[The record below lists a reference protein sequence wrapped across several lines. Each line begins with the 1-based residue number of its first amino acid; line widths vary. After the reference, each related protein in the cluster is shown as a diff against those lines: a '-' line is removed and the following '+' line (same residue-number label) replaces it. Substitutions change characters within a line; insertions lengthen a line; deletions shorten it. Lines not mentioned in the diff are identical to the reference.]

1 MPSEKLEKL
10 KHDQYVAER
19 KLTAAKHKEKRLQSE
34 LKRLTRSERT
44 HRLCTRAGMLETF
57 LKEPTVLIDEDVMEL
72 LTFIFQSEAVQ
83 KKLNLLIESR
93 KKRRKRTR
101 AKTLDG
107 DKGAIIHH
115 LKMVIAFCRKPIA
128 WSLMISAKIPC
139 SIHPEEATLP
149 LRWLCQL
156 PLCGLAA
163 EERLQAIIPRQQVNI
178 PHPTVLKS
186 IGLFLCH
193 QKEVQ
198 SKMPVPHLEIRIVQ
212 RSKGS
217 SAVAGAAYQAGE
229 KLFSEY
235 DQKSKNH
242 RRKQPEV
249 LCTEIMFPANAPPEY
264 ADRATLW
271 NAVEEV
277 EKQWNSQ
284 LARRFIL
291 ALPREVPTEMYPQM
305 MQEYCREHFVSKGMC
320 CDFAIHDPDPP
331 GHNPHCHVMLT
342 MRAIDENG
350 KWLPKSRK
358 VYDLNENGERI
369 KLPSGR
375 WKSHK
380 EDTVDW
386 NEQYHAEEWRHGWEL
401 VQNKYLELAGSLE
414 RVDMRSYERQG
425 LDVLPTVHMG
435 AAVCAL
441 ERKGIETNIGN
452 LNRDIKAANRMMN
465 AIRST
470 IQNLRN
476 WIADI
481 VEATKEA
488 FAETEAQAK
497 NTSPDLVILLRDYLN
512 LRKAERSDWSRYGQQ
527 KGTTDD
533 LKAVSKAMIYLKEHE
548 LFTLEDLDVALQGM
562 SEKSKGINAAM
573 KKESARMKVITGI
586 QNAVADCQTHK
597 AVHDKYLKIG
607 WKARQA
613 AFAESHKDELDS
625 FNKAFHY
632 LKKQGVDLNVNLDSL
647 QAEYSKLQA
656 TYAELAGQLAAAKE
670 ELQPMKDIRYW
681 VSKVLT
687 PEQSEV
693 EKKPEPK
700 HSVTEKMKFLQE
712 QSSNQQEQKT
722 PQQKKQNMEL

>member
-1 MPSEKLEKL
+1 
-10 KHDQYVAER
+10 
-19 KLTAAKHKEKRLQSE
+19 
-34 LKRLTRSERT
+34 
-44 HRLCTRAGMLETF
+44 
-57 LKEPTVLIDEDVMEL
+57 
-72 LTFIFQSEAVQ
+72 
-83 KKLNLLIESR
+83 
-93 KKRRKRTR
+93 
-101 AKTLDG
+101 
-107 DKGAIIHH
+107 
-115 LKMVIAFCRKPIA
+115 
-128 WSLMISAKIPC
+128 
-139 SIHPEEATLP
+139 
-149 LRWLCQL
+149 
-156 PLCGLAA
+156 
-163 EERLQAIIPRQQVNI
+163 
-178 PHPTVLKS
+178 
-186 IGLFLCH
+186 
-193 QKEVQ
+193 
-198 SKMPVPHLEIRIVQ
+198 
-212 RSKGS
+212 
-217 SAVAGAAYQAGE
+217 
-229 KLFSEY
+229 
-235 DQKSKNH
+235 
-242 RRKQPEV
+242 
-249 LCTEIMFPANAPPEY
+249 
-264 ADRATLW
+264 
-271 NAVEEV
+271 
-277 EKQWNSQ
+277 
-284 LARRFIL
+284 
-291 ALPREVPTEMYPQM
+291 MYPQM

-331 GHNPHCHVMLT
+331 GHNPHCHIMLT

-358 VYDLNENGERI
+358 VYDLDENGERI
-369 KLPSGR
+369 KLPSGN

-401 VQNKYLELAGSLE
+401 VQNKYLELAGSPE

-425 LDVLPTVHMG
+425 LDKIPTVHMG

-452 LNRDIKAANRMMN
+452 LNRDIKAANRMMS

-497 NTSPDLVILLRDYLN
+497 NTSPDLVLLLRDYLN

-533 LKAVSKAMIYLKEHE
+533 LKAVSKAIIYLKEHE
-548 LFTLEDLDVALQGM
+548 LFTLEDLDSTLQGM
-562 SEKSKGINAAM
+562 SEKAKGIHADM
-573 KKESARMKVITGI
+573 KKASARMKVITGI

-607 WKARQA
+607 WKTRQA

-625 FNKAFHY
+625 FNKAFRY

-647 QAEYSKLQA
+647 QAEYDKLKA
-656 TYAELAGQLAAAKE
+656 THTELARQLAAAKE

-712 QSSNQQEQKT
+712 QSSNQPEQKT

>member
-1 MPSEKLEKL
+1 
-10 KHDQYVAER
+10 
-19 KLTAAKHKEKRLQSE
+19 
-34 LKRLTRSERT
+34 
-44 HRLCTRAGMLETF
+44 
-57 LKEPTVLIDEDVMEL
+57 
-72 LTFIFQSEAVQ
+72 
-83 KKLNLLIESR
+83 
-93 KKRRKRTR
+93 
-101 AKTLDG
+101 
-107 DKGAIIHH
+107 
-115 LKMVIAFCRKPIA
+115 
-128 WSLMISAKIPC
+128 
-139 SIHPEEATLP
+139 
-149 LRWLCQL
+149 
-156 PLCGLAA
+156 
-163 EERLQAIIPRQQVNI
+163 
-178 PHPTVLKS
+178 
-186 IGLFLCH
+186 
-193 QKEVQ
+193 
-198 SKMPVPHLEIRIVQ
+198 MPVPHLEIRIVQ

-235 DQKSKNH
+235 DQKSKDH

-249 LCTEIMFPANAPPEY
+249 LYTEIMLPANAPPGY
-264 ADRATLW
+264 ADRETLW
-271 NAVEEV
+271 NAVEEA

-291 ALPREVPTEMYPQM
+291 ALPREVPIEMYPQM

-320 CDFAIHDPDPP
+320 CDYAIHDPDPP
-331 GHNPHCHVMLT
+331 GHNPHCHIMLT
-342 MRAIDENG
+342 LRAIDENG

-358 VYDLNENGERI
+358 VYDLDENGERI

-386 NEQYHAEEWRHGWEL
+386 NEQYHAEEWRHGWE
-401 VQNKYLELAGSLE
+401 VIQNKYLELAGSPE

-435 AAVCAL
+435 AAVSAL

-470 IQNLRN
+470 IRNLRN
-476 WIADI
+476 WISDI
-481 VEATKEA
+481 MEATKEA
-488 FAETEAQAK
+488 VADMEAEKKTA
-497 NTSPDLVILLRDYLN
+497 SPDLVSLLRNYLN

-527 KGTTDD
+527 KGTVDD
-533 LKAVSKAMIYLKEHE
+533 LKAVSKAMIYLKEHG
-548 LFTLEDLDVALQGM
+548 LFTLEDLDSALQGM
-562 SEKSKGINAAM
+562 SEKSRNINAAM
-573 KKESARMKVITGI
+573 KKASARMKFITGI

-613 AFAESHKDELDS
+613 IFAESHKDELDRY
-625 FNKAFHY
+625 NKAFRY
-632 LKKQGVDLNVNLDSL
+632 LKKQGVDLTVDLDSL
-647 QAEYSKLQA
+647 QAEYSNLQS
-656 TYAELAGQLAAAKE
+656 THAELAGQLAAVKE

-681 VSKVLT
+681 VGKVLT

-700 HSVTEKMKFLQE
+700 HSVKERLRYIE
-712 QSSNQQEQKT
+712 EQKHNEPEQKS
-722 PQQKKQNMEL
+722 PQQKKHDMEL

>member
-1 MPSEKLEKL
+1 
-10 KHDQYVAER
+10 
-19 KLTAAKHKEKRLQSE
+19 
-34 LKRLTRSERT
+34 
-44 HRLCTRAGMLETF
+44 
-57 LKEPTVLIDEDVMEL
+57 
-72 LTFIFQSEAVQ
+72 
-83 KKLNLLIESR
+83 
-93 KKRRKRTR
+93 
-101 AKTLDG
+101 
-107 DKGAIIHH
+107 
-115 LKMVIAFCRKPIA
+115 
-128 WSLMISAKIPC
+128 
-139 SIHPEEATLP
+139 
-149 LRWLCQL
+149 
-156 PLCGLAA
+156 
-163 EERLQAIIPRQQVNI
+163 
-178 PHPTVLKS
+178 
-186 IGLFLCH
+186 
-193 QKEVQ
+193 
-198 SKMPVPHLEIRIVQ
+198 MPVPHLEIRIVQ

-235 DQKSKNH
+235 DQKMKNYLY
-242 RRKQPEV
+242 KKEV
-249 LCTEIMFPANAPPEY
+249 VYTEVMLPTNAPPGY

-271 NAVEEV
+271 NAAEEV

-284 LARRFIL
+284 LARRFVV
-291 ALPREVPTEMYPQM
+291 ALPREVPLEMCPQM

-331 GHNPHCHVMLT
+331 GHNPHCHIMLT

-358 VYDLNENGERI
+358 VYDLDENGERI
-369 KLPSGR
+369 RLPSGN

-386 NEQYHAEEWRHGWEL
+386 NEQYHAEEWRHGWEI
-401 VQNKYLELAGSLE
+401 VQNKYLELAGSPE

-425 LDVLPTVHMG
+425 LDKIPTVHMG

-452 LNRDIKAANRMMN
+452 LNRDIKAANRMMS

-488 FAETEAQAK
+488 IAEVEAQPKSTA
-497 NTSPDLVILLRDYLN
+497 PDLVILLRDYLN

-533 LKAVSKAMIYLKEHE
+533 LKAVSKAIIYLKEHE
-548 LFTLEDLDVALQGM
+548 LFTLEDLDTALQGM
-562 SEKSKGINAAM
+562 SEKAKGIHADM
-573 KKESARMKVITGI
+573 KKASARMKVITGI

-607 WKARQA
+607 WKARQT

-625 FNKAFHY
+625 FNKAFRY

-647 QAEYSKLQA
+647 QAEYDKLKA
-656 TYAELAGQLAAAKE
+656 THTELAGQLAAAKE

-693 EKKPEPK
+693 EKKSEPK

-712 QSSNQQEQKT
+712 RSNHQPEQKT
-722 PQQKKQNMEL
+722 PQQKKTEYGTVRHLPFSL

>member
-1 MPSEKLEKL
+1 
-10 KHDQYVAER
+10 
-19 KLTAAKHKEKRLQSE
+19 
-34 LKRLTRSERT
+34 
-44 HRLCTRAGMLETF
+44 
-57 LKEPTVLIDEDVMEL
+57 
-72 LTFIFQSEAVQ
+72 
-83 KKLNLLIESR
+83 
-93 KKRRKRTR
+93 
-101 AKTLDG
+101 
-107 DKGAIIHH
+107 
-115 LKMVIAFCRKPIA
+115 
-128 WSLMISAKIPC
+128 
-139 SIHPEEATLP
+139 
-149 LRWLCQL
+149 
-156 PLCGLAA
+156 
-163 EERLQAIIPRQQVNI
+163 
-178 PHPTVLKS
+178 
-186 IGLFLCH
+186 
-193 QKEVQ
+193 
-198 SKMPVPHLEIRIVQ
+198 MPVPHLEIRIVQ

-235 DQKSKNH
+235 DQKMKNYLY
-242 RRKQPEV
+242 KKEV
-249 LCTEIMFPANAPPEY
+249 VYTEVMLPTNAPPGY

-271 NAVEEV
+271 NAAEEV

-284 LARRFIL
+284 LARRFVI
-291 ALPREVPTEMYPQM
+291 ALPREAPTEMYPQM

-331 GHNPHCHVMLT
+331 GHNPHCHIMLT

-358 VYDLNENGERI
+358 VYDLDENGERI
-369 KLPSGR
+369 RLPSGN

-401 VQNKYLELAGSLE
+401 VQNKYLELAGSPE
-414 RVDMRSYERQG
+414 RVNMRSYERQG
-425 LDVLPTVHMG
+425 LDKIPTVHMG
-435 AAVCAL
+435 AAVSAL

-470 IQNLRN
+470 IRNLRN

-481 VEATKEA
+481 MEAAKEV
-488 FAETEAQAK
+488 FAETEAQVK
-497 NTSPDLVILLRDYLN
+497 STSPDLVLLLRDYLN

-533 LKAVSKAMIYLKEHE
+533 LKAVSKAIIYLKEHE
-548 LFTLEDLDVALQGM
+548 LFTLEDLDAALQGM
-562 SEKSKGINAAM
+562 SEKSKGINTAM
-573 KKESARMKVITGI
+573 KKASARMKVITGI

-597 AVHDKYLKIG
+597 VVHDKYLKIG

-625 FNKAFHY
+625 FNKAFRY

-647 QAEYSKLQA
+647 QAEYGNLQA

>member
-1 MPSEKLEKL
+1 
-10 KHDQYVAER
+10 
-19 KLTAAKHKEKRLQSE
+19 
-34 LKRLTRSERT
+34 
-44 HRLCTRAGMLETF
+44 
-57 LKEPTVLIDEDVMEL
+57 
-72 LTFIFQSEAVQ
+72 
-83 KKLNLLIESR
+83 
-93 KKRRKRTR
+93 
-101 AKTLDG
+101 
-107 DKGAIIHH
+107 
-115 LKMVIAFCRKPIA
+115 
-128 WSLMISAKIPC
+128 
-139 SIHPEEATLP
+139 
-149 LRWLCQL
+149 
-156 PLCGLAA
+156 
-163 EERLQAIIPRQQVNI
+163 
-178 PHPTVLKS
+178 
-186 IGLFLCH
+186 
-193 QKEVQ
+193 
-198 SKMPVPHLEIRIVQ
+198 MPVPHLEIRIVQ

-235 DQKSKNH
+235 DQKMKNYLY
-242 RRKQPEV
+242 KKEV
-249 LCTEIMFPANAPPEY
+249 VYTEVMLPTNAPPGY

-271 NAVEEV
+271 NAAEEV

-284 LARRFIL
+284 LARRFVV
-291 ALPREVPTEMYPQM
+291 ALPRETPTEMYPQM

-331 GHNPHCHVMLT
+331 GHNPHCHIMLT

-358 VYDLNENGERI
+358 VYDLDENGERI
-369 KLPSGR
+369 RLPSGN

-401 VQNKYLELAGSLE
+401 VQNKYLELAGSPE

-425 LDVLPTVHMG
+425 LDKIPTVHMG

-470 IQNLRN
+470 IRNLRN

-481 VEATKEA
+481 MEATKEV
-488 FAETEAQAK
+488 FAETDAQAK
-497 NTSPDLVILLRDYLN
+497 NTSPDLVLLLRDYLN

-533 LKAVSKAMIYLKEHE
+533 LKAVSKAIIYLKEHE
-548 LFTLEDLDVALQGM
+548 LFTLEDLDAALQGM

-573 KKESARMKVITGI
+573 KKASVRMKVITGI

-607 WKARQA
+607 RKARQA

-625 FNKAFHY
+625 FNKAFRY

-647 QAEYSKLQA
+647 QAEYDKLKA
-656 TYAELAGQLAAAKE
+656 THTELAG
-670 ELQPMKDIRYW
+670 
-681 VSKVLT
+681 
-687 PEQSEV
+687 
-693 EKKPEPK
+693 
-700 HSVTEKMKFLQE
+700 
-712 QSSNQQEQKT
+712 
-722 PQQKKQNMEL
+722 